1 MAFLDSLIMNNNN
14 NNNDNIMNSNTNHLN
29 TNVDKNLDY
38 SNITMNSIYV
48 RRASKL
54 MIQPNEQRQHRLP
67 DQVLATA
74 LKNIESLGFTF
85 SSELLQALRTLSR
98 EQFEALFQQL
108 IQDLKVM
115 VGAHVKYQPMYVG
128 FPEQV
133 MEEQEAELYLNA
145 VFHYLT
151 HLTLDD
157 FEPSAMAAGMRSPLL
172 EQTRLKVIELGN
184 KPAFLKLIRQLIEAK
199 GSISDTDKKDIKR
212 VLKHADP
219 SDVEAIL
226 PAEIPFKEN
235 VGFVVAVLLKYEL
248 ASMERIGSYFK
259 TASDVLRLAVSWSEG
274 DVSLAAATPF
284 RKFKRRERRLLLS
297 LLEQCGSITEDM
309 LRYKERWIRLGEIL
323 HPSEY
328 KLRYPR
334 TQAAFDILRNNKPF
348 TTFNGSVELAFQY
361 RNIWSLIDLL
371 SQRPGEFARK
381 LDHMLRITED
391 EEYVLLAFGE
401 VAAQVSTPVLLQVR
415 QHFAQRNEE
424 ADLRVFFPKGNVA
437 KAFGIPNELPVVGEA
452 VCQEVVQLCEQALIT
467 RFAEFPS
474 LGKTYVDERLQ
485 HYLVPFSQRSASKAL
500 RTIVRGSRIPMGEGD
515 TIRFFSWWKEGEVDG
530 TSTGRVDID
539 LSAVMY
545 DKDWNYVEHI
555 SYTNLR
561 SVKYKAVHSGDIV
574 TAPYGASEFI
584 DLHMP
589 SIVSYGGRYVVTT
602 LHSFTSHPY
611 CNLPECFA
619 GWMMRKKPGSGEIY
633 EPSTVENKIDITAD
647 TQIAI
652 PVILDLVER
661 TIIWTDLA
669 LKRYPDYSN
678 NVEGN
683 QKGIVL
689 MGKAMTTLRKPD
701 LYNLFMLHAKARGEL
716 VDTKEQADT
725 IYAVDEG
732 VTPYDIEQIM
742 AEYLA

>member
-1 MAFLDSLIMNNNN
+1 MNN
-14 NNNDNIMNSNTNHLN
+14 T
-29 TNVDKNLDY
+29 
-38 SNITMNSIYV
+38 IYL
-48 RRASKL
+48 RRANKL
-54 MIQPNEQRQHRLP
+54 IIEPNEGKQQLP
-67 DQVLATA
+67 KTHLATA
-74 LKNIESLGFTF
+74 LKNIESLGYTF
-85 SSELLQALRTLSR
+85 SDELMRAMRQLSM
-98 EQFEALFQQL
+98 EQFETVYIQL
-108 IQDLKVM
+108 VADLRVM
-115 VGAHVKYQPMYVG
+115 VGAHVKYTPMYAG
-128 FPEQV
+128 FPMQV
-133 MEEQEAELYLNA
+133 MQADEEELYLNA
-145 VFHYLT
+145 MIHYLT
-151 HLTLDD
+151 NLNVVYTDQ
-157 FEPSAMAAGMRSPLL
+157 PSVERMPLL
-172 EQTRLKVIELGN
+172 EKTDLKLIGLGN
-184 KPAFLKLIRQLIEAK
+184 KQAFQTLIRQIIEAK
-199 GSISDTDKKDIKR
+199 GSISDTDKKDIDT

-219 SDVEAIL
+219 EEVDAIL

-235 VGFVVAVLLKYEL
+235 VGFVVSSLLKHEK
-248 ASMERIGSYFK
+248 ANIDRIGPYFK
-259 TASDVLRLAVSWSEG
+259 TASDVLRLAVAWSDG
-274 DVSLAAATPF
+274 DVSLADASPF
-284 RKFKRRERRLLLS
+284 RKFKRRERRLLLG
-297 LLEQCGSITEDM
+297 LLEQCSSITEDM
-309 LRYKERWIRLGEIL
+309 LRYKDRWIRLGEIL

-334 TQAAFDILRNNKPF
+334 CEEAFDILRNNKPYS
-348 TTFNGSVELAFQY
+348 TFNGSVELAFQY
-361 RNIWSLIDLL
+361 RNVWSLIDLL

-381 LDHMLRITED
+381 LDHVLRMTQD
-391 EEYVLLAFGE
+391 EAYVLLAFGE

-415 QHFAQRNEE
+415 QHFAQRNETS
-424 ADLRVFFPKGNVA
+424 DLRVFFPKGNVA
-437 KAFGIPNELPVVGEA
+437 KAFGIPNELPELDEA

-467 RFAEFPS
+467 RFADFPA
-474 LGKTYVDERLQ
+474 LGKTYIDERLQ

-530 TSTGRVDID
+530 TPTGRVDID

-545 DKDWNYVEHI
+545 DENWNYVEHI

-561 SVKYKAVHSGDIV
+561 SVKYKATHSGDIV
-574 TAPYGASEFI
+574 TAPHGASEFI

-589 SIVSYGGRYVVTT
+589 SIVDYGGRYVVTT

-633 EPSTVENKIDITAD
+633 EPATVQNKIDITAD
-647 TQIAI
+647 TQLAI

-669 LKRYPDYSN
+669 LTRYPDYYN

-701 LYNLFMLHAKARGEL
+701 LYDLFMLHAKARGKL
-716 VDTKEQADT
+716 VDTKDQADT

-732 VTPYDIEQIM
+732 VTPYDIEKIM

>member
-1 MAFLDSLIMNNNN
+1 MNN
-14 NNNDNIMNSNTNHLN
+14 T
-29 TNVDKNLDY
+29 
-38 SNITMNSIYV
+38 IYL
-48 RRASKL
+48 RRANKL
-54 MIQPNEQRQHRLP
+54 IIESNEGKQQLP
-67 DQVLATA
+67 KTHLATA
-74 LKNIESLGFTF
+74 LKNMETLGYTF
-85 SSELLQALRTLSR
+85 SNDLMQAMRQLSK
-98 EQFEALFQQL
+98 EQFEAVYHQL
-108 IQDLKVM
+108 VADLKVM
-115 VGAHVKYQPMYVG
+115 VGAHVQYQPMYAG
-128 FPEQV
+128 FPMQV
-133 MEEQEAELYLNA
+133 MQAEEAELYLNA
-145 VFHYLT
+145 IIHYLT
-151 HLTLDD
+151 NLTVVYTDQ
-157 FEPSAMAAGMRSPLL
+157 PSVERMPLL
-172 EQTRLKVIELGN
+172 EKTELKVIGLGN
-184 KPAFLKLIRQLIEAK
+184 KEAFQTLIRQIIEAK
-199 GSISDTDKKDIKR
+199 GSISETDKKDIDT
-212 VLKHADP
+212 VLECAEPEEVD
-219 SDVEAIL
+219 AIL

-235 VGFVVAVLLKYEL
+235 VGFVVSSLLKHEK
-248 ASMERIGSYFK
+248 ANIDRIGPYFK
-259 TASDVLRLAVSWSEG
+259 TASDVLRLAVAWSDG
-274 DVSLAAATPF
+274 DVSLAAASPF
-284 RKFKRRERRLLLS
+284 RKFKRRERRLLLG

-309 LRYKERWIRLGEIL
+309 LRYKDRWIRLGEIL

-334 TQAAFDILRNNKPF
+334 CEEAFDILRNNKPYS
-348 TTFNGSVELAFQY
+348 TFNGSVELAFQY
-361 RNIWSLIDLL
+361 RNVWSLIDLL

-381 LDHMLRITED
+381 LDHLLRMTED
-391 EEYVLLAFGE
+391 EAYVLLAFGE

-424 ADLRVFFPKGNVA
+424 TDLRVFFPKGNVA
-437 KAFGIPNELPVVGEA
+437 KAFGIPNELPEIDEA
-452 VCQEVVQLCEQALIT
+452 TCQEVVHLCEQALIT
-467 RFAEFPS
+467 RFADFPA
-474 LGKTYVDERLQ
+474 LGRTYIDERLQ

-530 TSTGRVDID
+530 TPTGRVDID

-545 DKDWNYVEHI
+545 DENWNYVEHI

-561 SVKYKAVHSGDIV
+561 SVKYKAAHSGDIV
-574 TAPYGASEFI
+574 TAPHGASEFI
-584 DLHMP
+584 DLHIP
-589 SIVSYGGRYVVTT
+589 SIVNYGGRYVVTT

-669 LKRYPDYSN
+669 LTRYPDYYN

-701 LYNLFMLHAKARGEL
+701 LYDLFMLHAKARGEL
-716 VDTKEQADT
+716 VDTKDQADT

>member
-1 MAFLDSLIMNNNN
+1 MNN
-14 NNNDNIMNSNTNHLN
+14 T
-29 TNVDKNLDY
+29 
-38 SNITMNSIYV
+38 IYL
-48 RRASKL
+48 RRANKL
-54 MIQPNEQRQHRLP
+54 IIEPNEGKQQLP
-67 DQVLATA
+67 KTHLATA
-74 LKNIESLGFTF
+74 LKNIETLGYTF
-85 SSELLQALRTLSR
+85 SDELMQAMRQLSK
-98 EQFEALFQQL
+98 EQFETVYIQL
-108 IQDLKVM
+108 VADLRVM
-115 VGAHVKYQPMYVG
+115 VGAHVKYTPMYAG
-128 FPEQV
+128 FPMQV
-133 MEEQEAELYLNA
+133 MQADEAELYLNA
-145 VFHYLT
+145 IIHYLT
-151 HLTLDD
+151 NLTVVYPDQ
-157 FEPSAMAAGMRSPLL
+157 PSVERMPLL
-172 EQTRLKVIELGN
+172 EKTDLKVIGLGN
-184 KPAFLKLIRQLIEAK
+184 KQAFQTLIRQIIEAK
-199 GSISDTDKKDIKR
+199 GSISETDKKDIDT
-212 VLKHADP
+212 VLEHADP
-219 SDVEAIL
+219 SEVDAIL

-235 VGFVVAVLLKYEL
+235 VGFVFSSLLKHEK
-248 ASMERIGSYFK
+248 ANIDRIGMYFK
-259 TASDVLRLAVSWSEG
+259 TASDVLRLAVAWSNG
-274 DVSLAAATPF
+274 DVSLAAASPF
-284 RKFKRRERRLLLS
+284 RKFKRRERRLLLG

-309 LRYKERWIRLGEIL
+309 LRYKDRWIRLGEIL

-334 TQAAFDILRNNKPF
+334 CDEAFDILRNNKPYS
-348 TTFNGSVELAFQY
+348 TFNGSVELAFQY
-361 RNIWSLIDLL
+361 RNVWSLIDLL

-391 EEYVLLAFGE
+391 EAYVLLAFGE

-415 QHFAQRNEE
+415 QHFAQRNE
-424 ADLRVFFPKGNVA
+424 ASDLRVFFPKGNVA
-437 KAFGIPNELPVVGEA
+437 KAFGIPNELPELDEA
-452 VCQEVVQLCEQALIT
+452 VCQEVVELCEQALIT
-467 RFAEFPS
+467 RFSDFPS
-474 LGKTYVDERLQ
+474 LGKTYIDERLQ

-500 RTIVRGSRIPMGEGD
+500 RTIVRGSRIPMGEGN

-530 TSTGRVDID
+530 TPTGRVDID

-545 DKDWNYVEHI
+545 DEKWNYVEHI

-561 SVKYKAVHSGDIV
+561 SVKYKAAHSGDIV
-574 TAPYGASEFI
+574 TAPHGASEFI
-584 DLHMP
+584 DLHIP
-589 SIVSYGGRYVVTT
+589 SIVDYGGRYVVTT

-633 EPSTVENKIDITAD
+633 EPTTVQNKIDITAD
-647 TQIAI
+647 TQLAI

-669 LKRYPDYSN
+669 LTRYPDYHN

-701 LYNLFMLHAKARGEL
+701 LYDLFMLHAKARGEL
-716 VDTKEQADT
+716 VDTKDQADT